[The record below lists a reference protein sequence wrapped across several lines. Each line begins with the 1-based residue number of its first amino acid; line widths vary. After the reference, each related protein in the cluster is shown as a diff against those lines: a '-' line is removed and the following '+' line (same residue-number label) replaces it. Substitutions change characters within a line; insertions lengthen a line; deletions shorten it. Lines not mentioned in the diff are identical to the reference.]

1 VIRERIEEGIDQV
14 QRELAQADA
23 RLRKCEKAAHW
34 AWRAYLGGLAGF
46 LLGINLVLVLWPL
59 GASLILVAAVAA
71 VYGRTAN
78 RRARREMGEV
88 EEQIYALKGE
98 LSKLHSLLDMA

>member
-1 VIRERIEEGIDQV
+1 VKRERIEEGIDRV

-23 RLRKCEKAAHW
+23 RLRQCERVAQW

-59 GASLILVAAVAA
+59 GASLILLAAAGA
-71 VYGRTAN
+71 VCGRIAN

-98 LSKLHSLLDMA
+98 LSKLHSLLEMA